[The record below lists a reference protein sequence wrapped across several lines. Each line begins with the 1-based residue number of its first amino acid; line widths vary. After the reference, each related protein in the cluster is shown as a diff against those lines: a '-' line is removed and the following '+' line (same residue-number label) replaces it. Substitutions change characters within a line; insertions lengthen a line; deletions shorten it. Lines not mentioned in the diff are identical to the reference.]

1 MRTKYKYDKQYDIE
15 YRHYYCPT
23 RDRLGPEYCTARMV
37 RLDDL
42 DDEVIRQLTAMSLD
56 YELIDQYISPV
67 IPLPNMRTR
76 VTVEKE
82 LKSVQNKISNL
93 TQALSNTDAIAAAK
107 YIISSIEALDSQITK
122 LKKELYDISSV
133 ESKTRKR
140 EVDKMERYR
149 MVCHIIERLDD
160 ADYDEINGLIRELF
174 SECVWDGKKLH
185 IKI

>member
-1 MRTKYKYDKQYDIE
+1 M
-15 YRHYYCPT
+15 
-23 RDRLGPEYCTARMV
+23 
-37 RLDDL
+37 
-42 DDEVIRQLTAMSLD
+42 
-56 YELIDQYISPV
+56 
-67 IPLPNMRTR
+67 
-76 VTVEKE
+76 
-82 LKSVQNKISNL
+82 NKISNL
-93 TQALSNTDAIAAAK
+93 TQALSNTDATAAAK